1 MSVLGP
7 TSLMALVPCV
17 VVLTRA
23 VRVIVIVR
31 TAKSLVED
39 CDSDQRADLSARL
52 VGVLAAG
59 HRPYRTS
66 RRRRT
71 AALGEERD

>member
-1 MSVLGP
+1 MSALGT
-7 TSLMALVPCV
+7 TSLMVLVPCV

-31 TAKSLVED
+31 TAKSPVED

-59 HRPYRTS
+59 HRSYRS
-66 RRRRT
+66 PRRQA
-71 AALGEERD
+71 AALGERHD